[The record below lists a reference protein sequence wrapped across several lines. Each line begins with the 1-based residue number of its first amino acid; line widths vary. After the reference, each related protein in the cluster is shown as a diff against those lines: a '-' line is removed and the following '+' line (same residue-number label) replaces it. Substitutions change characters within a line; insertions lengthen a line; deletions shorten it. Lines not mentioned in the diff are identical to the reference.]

1 MRVPPFCAAPDGV
14 LLSRGIA
21 MYGEADVVERNGGDT
36 PAQRAFEAY
45 TAGLMEE
52 LCKSGCSLWICA
64 RCSAADLN
72 ACRHFRPG
80 PECRRR

>member
-52 LCKSGCSLWICA
+52 LCKRLVFLDLRSLQS
-64 RCSAADLN
+64 R
-72 ACRHFRPG
+72 
-80 PECRRR
+80 

>member
-1 MRVPPFCAAPDGV
+1 
-14 LLSRGIA
+14 

-52 LCKSGCSLWICA
+52 LCKWLFLL
-64 RCSAADLN
+64 DLY
-72 ACRHFRPG
+72 ALQCH
-80 PECRRR
+80 

>member
-1 MRVPPFCAAPDGV
+1 
-14 LLSRGIA
+14 

-52 LCKSGCSLWICA
+52 LCKRLFHLDLRSLQS
-64 RCSAADLN
+64 R
-72 ACRHFRPG
+72 
-80 PECRRR
+80 